1 MEQVDV
7 EDGLGQVYDEQS
19 DTFHILNQGQDA
31 FRFQYSYYNL
41 GKTLKYKFIFKFKLN
56 AFIYREMFPLCYSHP
71 PPVTSQCPCW

>member
-31 FRFQYSYYNL
+31 FRFQYSYYHLVLLFSNL
-41 GKTLKYKFIFKFKLN
+41 EI
-56 AFIYREMFPLCYSHP
+56 
-71 PPVTSQCPCW
+71 